1 MGEAEGR
8 SEEGRRS
15 PPSPLAAAVAGPK
28 RRGTKKKKN
37 DWGEGG
43 ARVRVWEGVFGCVNI
58 LSFRA
63 LYLNIFI
70 SFLIYFFHF
79 KFMS

>member
-58 LSFRA
+58 LSFRH
-63 LYLNIFI
+63 YT
-70 SFLIYFFHF
+70 
-79 KFMS
+79 